1 MENITVYNQISANKC
16 KSWLIMLVFS
26 LFVVSV
32 GYIFARALGYG
43 SSMFVILII
52 ITVLTNVFGYYF
64 SDSLVLS
71 MSGANLIDEKSNPEI
86 YHLVENLCIGAGMPK
101 PKIHLIDD
109 SAPNAFATGRDPKH
123 ASIALTSGLLKKLNK
138 LELEGVIGHEL
149 SHIKNFDTRLM
160 VIVSV
165 LVGFVAL
172 LGDWFIRAS
181 WFGGRDRENRG
192 GGLFFVIGLILAIL
206 SPIVAQLIR
215 AAVSRQRE
223 LLADASSALL
233 TRYPDALADALL
245 KISQDREPLEVAN
258 KATAHLYIVNPLKN
272 YSDWISGLFSTHPPI
287 AERVKLL
294 RAM

>member
-16 KSWLIMLVFS
+16 KSWLVMLVFS

-123 ASIALTSGLLKKLNK
+123 AAVCVTTGLRQLLDKS
-138 LELEGVIGHEL
+138 ELEGRSEE
-149 SHIKNFDTRLM
+149 RR
-160 VIVSV
+160 
-165 LVGFVAL
+165 VGKECRSR
-172 LGDWFIRAS
+172 W
-181 WFGGRDRENRG
+181 
-192 GGLFFVIGLILAIL
+192 
-206 SPIVAQLIR
+206 SP
-215 AAVSRQRE
+215 
-223 LLADASSALL
+223 
-233 TRYPDALADALL
+233 Y
-245 KISQDREPLEVAN
+245 
-258 KATAHLYIVNPLKN
+258 H
-272 YSDWISGLFSTHPPI
+272 
-287 AERVKLL
+287 
-294 RAM
+294 